1 MNPYENGLM
10 SIPHYRYISI
20 SSNSYISHRWSPL
33 KSSEFLHL
41 WPASSFL
48 WPISLS
54 SSSCFRGGSAGVSVV
69 ETACLRDSVKLATLQ
84 PFSRLGAAPHITFSL
99 CKSTSWKVG
108 WNARSYPQPNRLR
121 QPVMLLSFPTEH
133 RAPTYLEYCMSFR
146 MRWQRENRWAMM
158 SSHEITSLVV
168 KSKCWLWHRCSWPN
182 LDSLKKWI
190 FLFPA

>member
-1 MNPYENGLM
+1 MPSSKHGIDCQSVQFLLVLYMNPYENGLM

-121 QPVMLLSFPTEH
+121 QPVMLLSFPN
-133 RAPTYLEYCMSFR
+133 RAPCTNVLGVL
-146 MRWQRENRWAMM
+146 
-158 SSHEITSLVV
+158 HELSDAVTAG
-168 KSKCWLWHRCSWPN
+168 K
-182 LDSLKKWI
+182 
-190 FLFPA
+190 